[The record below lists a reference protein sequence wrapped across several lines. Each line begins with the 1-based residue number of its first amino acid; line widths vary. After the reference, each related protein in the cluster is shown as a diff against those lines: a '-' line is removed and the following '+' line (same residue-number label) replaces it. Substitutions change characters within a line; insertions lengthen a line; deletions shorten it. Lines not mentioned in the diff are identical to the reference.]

1 MLQGKSRFFIFFGE
15 ASPVFQKPFKEMGFP
30 SKLSVVVSFSA
41 GRKPLARI
49 GWFNFFNISFKFQK
63 GPNIKT
69 EKDLFFVPLCI
80 LLLRKKTYL
89 NITDIGIR

>member
-15 ASPVFQKPFKEMGFP
+15 ASSVFQKPFKEMGFP

-49 GWFNFFNISFKFQK
+49 VMLQGKSRFFYIFWGS
-63 GPNIKT
+63 
-69 EKDLFFVPLCI
+69 
-80 LLLRKKTYL
+80 
-89 NITDIGIR
+89 